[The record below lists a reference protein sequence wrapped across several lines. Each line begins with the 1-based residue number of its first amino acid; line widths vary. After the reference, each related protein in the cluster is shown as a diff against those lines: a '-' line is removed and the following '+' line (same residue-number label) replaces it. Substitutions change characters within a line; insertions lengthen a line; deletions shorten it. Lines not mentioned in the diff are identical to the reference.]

1 MTNYVVAGDYKGII
15 KRKGIMNV
23 SLWIDENK
31 FVASGKYYINK
42 DTVESYEII
51 DSEEKLK
58 MSSALIRGAAGAAI
72 MGPLGALVGASSAKK
87 KKDTVVSI
95 HFKNG
100 KKALVVLD
108 NMYLD
113 DLRTILY

>member
-1 MTNYVVAGDYKGII
+1 MTNYVVAGDFKGII
-15 KRKGIMNV
+15 SSKGIMNV
-23 SLWIDENK
+23 TMWIDENK
-31 FVASGKYYINK
+31 FFNSKQYYINK

-87 KKDTVVSI
+87 QKDTVVSI

-100 KKALVVLD
+100 KKALVVMDEYHL
-108 NMYLD
+108 NHLVK
-113 DLRTILY
+113 ILY